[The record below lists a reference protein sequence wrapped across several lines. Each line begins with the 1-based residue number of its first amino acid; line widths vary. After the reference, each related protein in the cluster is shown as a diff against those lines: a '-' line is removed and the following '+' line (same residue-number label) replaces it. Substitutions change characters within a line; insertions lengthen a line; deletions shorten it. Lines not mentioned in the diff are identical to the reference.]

1 MIAYWIKKRLRD
13 TAETL
18 GLGVLLPNKQPLI
31 APAKGQV
38 TIEFTSWKP
47 LRAMAFK
54 PSLALGEAY
63 ANGQMIIHDGDL
75 YDALKPLMLYATA
88 KPDIGL
94 SQWAALLSKPI
105 LPMKDGRRKTQ
116 SAHNIHVHY
125 DLGNAFYR
133 LFLDQDMQY
142 SCAYFSNPNMASD
155 LAAAQQAKKAHIIKK
170 LCLNPNNNATG
181 KTQSVLDIGCGW
193 GGMAQT
199 LAKDHGAKVTGIT
212 LSRQQVELAKQRLA
226 DSHLPVE
233 IAERDYRD
241 VTETFDRIVSVGMFE
256 HVGRRQFPTYF
267 HTVDQ
272 LLKDDGVALIHTIG
286 STKASRGQ
294 DPFISKYIFP
304 GGYIPKLSE
313 IMTAIE
319 QTELKVTDIEVW
331 HDHYAKTL
339 RQWRLAFMARRDEAL
354 AMFDERFCRLWEFY
368 LVGCEL
374 AFSHSNL
381 VVYQLQLTK
390 SKGIVPITRDYLY
403 S

>member
-1 MIAYWIKKRLRD
+1 MIENWIKNRLREV
-13 TAETL
+13 AEKL
-18 GLGVLLPNKQPLI
+18 GLGVILPGKHRLAASAKNQP
-31 APAKGQV
+31 

-47 LRAMAFK
+47 VRALAFR

-63 ANGQMIIHDGDL
+63 ADGQMIIHDGDL
-75 YDALKPLMLYATA
+75 YDLLKPLMIHTNTM
-88 KPDIGL
+88 PDIGL
-94 SQWAALLSKPI
+94 SRWAELLFKPVM
-105 LPMKDGRRKTQ
+105 LMKDGRRKAQ

-125 DLGNAFYR
+125 DLGNDFYR

-142 SCAYFSNPNMASD
+142 SCAYFSNLDMGAD
-155 LAAAQQAKKAHIIKK
+155 LAAAQRAKKAHIIKK
-170 LCLNPNNNATG
+170 LCLDRNNNATG

-294 DPFISKYIFP
+294 DPFINKYIFP
-304 GGYIPKLSE
+304 GGYVPKLSE
-313 IMTAIE
+313 IMSAIE

-339 RQWRLAFMARRDEAL
+339 RQWRLAFMAKRDEAL

-374 AFSHSNL
+374 TFSHSNL

>member
-1 MIAYWIKKRLRD
+1 MIEYWIKNRLCEV
-13 TAETL
+13 AEKL
-18 GLGVLLPNKQPLI
+18 GLGVILPDKQRL
-31 APAKGQV
+31 ATSAKNQP

-47 LRAMAFK
+47 IRALAFR

-63 ANGQMIIHDGDL
+63 ADGQMIIHDGDL
-75 YDALKPLMLYATA
+75 YDLLKPLMIHTNTM
-88 KPDIGL
+88 PDIGL
-94 SQWAALLSKPI
+94 SRWAELLFKPVM
-105 LPMKDGRRKTQ
+105 LMKDGRRKAQ

-125 DLGNAFYR
+125 DLGNDFYR

-142 SCAYFSNPNMASD
+142 SCAYFSNLDMGAD
-155 LAAAQQAKKAHIIKK
+155 LAAAQRAKKAHIIKK
-170 LCLNPNNNATG
+170 LCLDPNNNATG

-294 DPFISKYIFP
+294 DPFINKYIFP

-313 IMTAIE
+313 IMSAIE

-339 RQWRLAFMARRDEAL
+339 RQWRLAFMAKRDEAL

-374 AFSHSNL
+374 TFSHSNL